1 MPLFI
6 CRWQNGD
13 FSAVSAASKTDAI
26 ELLDEVGNAEVCELF
41 TVKNFM
47 VHFRLKQE
55 TDEVDDFVPVE
66 LEGFG
71 EETVDIL
78 SERVYPAYFKAAI
91 TEGENWPDEE
101 EDSQEKVTA
110 VLQNL
115 NAALV
120 KERTRQW
127 GAKEPEIS
135 DDPEAAHL
143 QKAGLDLPKTV
154 AERTVKEHRHRQF
167 LEAPSE
173 DGQGAVRMVSGWQL
187 QSCSASIKDAPG
199 WRFRRHRPR

>member
-1 MPLFI
+1 MPIYI

-13 FSAVSAASKTDAI
+13 FSAVSAASKPDAI
-26 ELLDEVGNAEVCELF
+26 ALLDEVGNADVCELF
-41 TVKNFM
+41 TAKNFM
-47 VHFRLKQE
+47 VHFSLKQE

-71 EETVDIL
+71 EETVDVL
-78 SERVYPAYFKAAI
+78 SERVYPAYFKTAI
-91 TEGENWPDEE
+91 TEGENWPEPEE
-101 EDSQEKVTA
+101 ESQEKVEA

-127 GAKEPEIS
+127 GAKEPQIS

-143 QKAGLDLPKTV
+143 QKAGLGLPKTM
-154 AERTVKEHRHRQF
+154 AERTVKERRHRQF
-167 LEAPSE
+167 LDAPSKTNKV
-173 DGQGAVRMVSGWQL
+173 Q
-187 QSCSASIKDAPG
+187 
-199 WRFRRHRPR
+199 